1 MKIEVRRDSRLRS
14 SKVSKDGNTMEDDR
28 IEVVSVYHELREET
42 EDNIDK
48 IDKRILIMTTL
59 ITHCFQHMTM
69 MCRENTKVR
78 LTFDKFYN
86 RVEVFIFV
94 SVD

>member
-42 EDNIDK
+42 EDNIDY
-48 IDKRILIMTTL
+48 DY
-59 ITHCFQHMTM
+59 
-69 MCRENTKVR
+69 
-78 LTFDKFYN
+78 FDYSLFPAYDNDEPGKYESMFN
-86 RVEVFIFV
+86 V
-94 SVD
+94 